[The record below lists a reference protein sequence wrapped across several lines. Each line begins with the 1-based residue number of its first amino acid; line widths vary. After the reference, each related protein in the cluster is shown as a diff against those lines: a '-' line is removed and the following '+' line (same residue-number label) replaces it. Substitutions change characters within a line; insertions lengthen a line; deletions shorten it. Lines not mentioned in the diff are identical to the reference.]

1 MLVALYLGQSAE
13 PIFRAAE
20 GFVTKDLR
28 EVACRLLLNPTRHT
42 ESPRCN
48 AGSVEH
54 VQPDIFQVG
63 VKEKRRIDDKKKVE
77 GANWRRN

>member
-20 GFVTKDLR
+20 GLVTKDFR
-28 EVACRLLLNPTRHT
+28 EVACRLLLKPTRHT
-42 ESPRCN
+42 ESPRRS

-54 VQPDIFQVG
+54 VQPDIVQVG
-63 VKEKRRIDDKKKVE
+63 GNNRMRREELAIKK
-77 GANWRRN
+77 